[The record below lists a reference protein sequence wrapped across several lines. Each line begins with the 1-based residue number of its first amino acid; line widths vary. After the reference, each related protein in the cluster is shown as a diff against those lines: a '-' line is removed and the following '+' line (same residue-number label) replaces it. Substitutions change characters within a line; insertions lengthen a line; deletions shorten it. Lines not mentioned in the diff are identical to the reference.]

1 MTAKTHSMDLHE
13 TQSPKTLT
21 HALNRTSGTEENLS
35 TSGTEEDLLWNTILN
50 CIPIGVLT
58 LAPELYILRCNS
70 FAKTFL
76 HCGDGLHQYNGHLRA
91 SSAFHTNMMMKT
103 LKRWTQAMASGRNS
117 MPAVVFQIP
126 RTSSD
131 RELEVVF
138 KTTPFISSGNP
149 RQMAAIAFICDPDRN
164 TSSAKELLAS
174 LYRLTPAEAQLSA
187 LLMQG
192 KSLHEAAV
200 LLRVKKDTVRKQLQA
215 IFAKTHTSRQGD
227 LVRLFMGGIAS
238 LEI

>member
-1 MTAKTHSMDLHE
+1 MTAKTHSIYLQETRNSKTFTDDLDR
-13 TQSPKTLT
+13 
-21 HALNRTSGTEENLS
+21 A
-35 TSGTEEDLLWNTILN
+35 SGTEEDLLWNTILN

-58 LAPELYILRCNS
+58 LDPELYILKSNCV
-70 FAKTFL
+70 AKAFL

-91 SSAFHTNMMMKT
+91 SSATYTNMMMKA
-103 LKRWTQAMASGRNS
+103 LRRLTQAMGSGRS
-117 MPAVVFQIP
+117 TLPAAVFQIP
-126 RTSSD
+126 RASSD

-138 KTTPFISSGNP
+138 KIAPSNSSGNP
-149 RQMAAIAFICDPDRN
+149 RHIAAIAFICDPSRN

-215 IFAKTHTSRQGD
+215 VFAKTHTSRQGI
-227 LVRLFMGGIAS
+227 LIRLFMGGIAS